1 MTKFIILFILPFMFF
16 LGCNSNGE
24 PIVKGQPLNKLE
36 INENS
41 TIVCFGDSLTYGY
54 GADDI
59 EYSYPNV
66 LQAWV
71 NIPVINAGVNDDTT
85 AGGLKRIQKDVIE
98 HNPVIVIID
107 FGGNDLYN
115 NKPKLKIK
123 EIENNFVQ
131 MIELIGCSNVKIYI
145 ARYFNDQMR
154 FLDIFFNFDRMLK
167 RLEKEYNVEIIYD
180 IWKNVWGRKELK
192 YDFTHPNNK
201 GYEIIAYNIF
211 DAIKPTLEYNGLMK

>member
-24 PIVKGQPLNKLE
+24 TIVKGQPLNKLE